1 MKKLLL
7 ATIIAIVFISGTIVG
22 AIPFATAATTGG
34 DPDRPIIRQL
44 NAIGKML
51 TKIDQRLERVLGII
65 GPPDQ
70 PATDPDIIQR
80 LQDIKNTAETI
91 VTRVDQKLPE
101 PVPTPPPDLPP

>member
-22 AIPFATAATTGG
+22 AIPFATAASTGG

-44 NAIGKML
+44 NAIGKIL

-65 GPPDQ
+65 GPPEDQ
-70 PATDPDIIQR
+70 ETLTALMKIRTDACSII
-80 LQDIKNTAETI
+80 
-91 VTRVDQKLPE
+91 TRVDQKLPG
-101 PVPTPPPDLPP
+101 PVPTPPPDCG